1 MNKNFYYRILLVVT
15 FIVGFLFIGS
25 VPEATKTINWIL
37 FGSIFF
43 CLYGIT
49 YKSFKGL
56 SKEQID
62 EILFVNQ
69 LKKYGIDINE
79 E

>member
-15 FIVGFLFIGS
+15 FIVGVLFIGS
-25 VPEATKTINWIL
+25 VPETTKMINWIL
-37 FGSIFF
+37 FGCTFF
-43 CLYGIT
+43 FLYWIT
-49 YKSFKGL
+49 YRSFKGL